1 MFCKQCGQ
9 QLVDEAVVCPH
20 CGVATGHFPQV
31 VAQGKSRTSF
41 ILFGA
46 LLGLIG
52 LPGIHTTEP
61 TFGLPATW
69 IEPAMRDEA
78 GDGARAETEDAG
90 VLAEDPLEGT
100 PGEGGNCGG
109 ERRGD
114 WRRVYRP

>member
-31 VAQGKSRTSF
+31 VAQGKSRTSY

-52 LPGIHTTEP
+52 LPGIHN
-61 TFGLPATW
+61 FYAGYNQKGLVQ
-69 IEPAMRDEA
+69 ILVSVLSCCRA
-78 GDGARAETEDAG
+78 GCCGFPCTSGPSWRSAR
-90 VLAEDPLEGT
+90 
-100 PGEGGNCGG
+100 
-109 ERRGD
+109 
-114 WRRVYRP
+114 

>member
-52 LPGIHTTEP
+52 LPGMHN
-61 TFGLPATW
+61 FYAGYNQKGLVQLLVSVLSCWLLW
-69 IEPAMRDEA
+69 IPMYIWTIVEICTVTVDS
-78 GDGARAETEDAG
+78 DGK
-90 VLAEDPLEGT
+90 PM
-100 PGEGGNCGG
+100 
-109 ERRGD
+109 
-114 WRRVYRP
+114 Y